1 MEHGRHHF
9 SEAIESVNNE
19 LIKMGTLVEEA
30 IRNSMQALVEHDAE
44 LAQKVIDADEKIN
57 NMELQIQDQLTIL
70 IATEQPVARDLRH
83 IITSLKVVTQIERM
97 GDNAVHIS
105 KTAIRLKDEEYIKP
119 LLDLPKMA
127 DIGVRMLHE
136 VLTAFAESDGEK
148 AREIS
153 KQDDEIDHL
162 NEQIWRELLTYMMED
177 PSCIQQATSFL
188 FLARWLERFGDHVTN
203 ISEWIVY
210 DATGS
215 HSELNM

>member
-1 MEHGRHHF
+1 MEQGRHHF
-9 SEAIESVNNE
+9 SAAIKNINNE
-19 LIKMGTLVEEA
+19 IIKMGTLVEEA

-44 LAQKVIDADEKIN
+44 LAQQVIDADEKIN
-57 NMELQIQDQLTIL
+57 NMELQIQDQLTVL

-119 LLDLPKMA
+119 LLDLPKMS

-136 VLTAFAESDGEK
+136 VLTAFAEADADK
-148 AREIS
+148 AREVS
-153 KQDDEIDHL
+153 TMDDDIDHL

-177 PSCIQQATSFL
+177 PKCIQQATSFL